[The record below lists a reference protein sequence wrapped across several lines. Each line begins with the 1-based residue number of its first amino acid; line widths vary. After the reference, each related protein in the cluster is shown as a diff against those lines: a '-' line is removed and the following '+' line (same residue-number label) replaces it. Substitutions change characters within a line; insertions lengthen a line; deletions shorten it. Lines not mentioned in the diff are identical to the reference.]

1 MTGDPQV
8 HMVNW
13 RFACFPLIYEHLGSG
28 FHDFDD
34 PTVRVHARD
43 ATVGREELVIKSVGS
58 CIFSLNGG
66 RSEQ

>member
-8 HMVNW
+8 DMVNW
-13 RFACFPLIYEHLGSG
+13 RFPCFPLIYEHLGSG

-43 ATVGREELVIKSVGS
+43 ATVGREELVIKPVSG
-58 CIFSLNGG
+58 CIVSLKEGL
-66 RSEQ
+66 SER